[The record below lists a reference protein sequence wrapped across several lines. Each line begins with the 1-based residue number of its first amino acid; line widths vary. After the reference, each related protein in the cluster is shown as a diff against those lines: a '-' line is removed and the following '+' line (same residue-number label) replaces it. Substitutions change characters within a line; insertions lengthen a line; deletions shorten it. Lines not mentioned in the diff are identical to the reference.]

1 MTQTLAN
8 NAPHVIEEVLSN
20 ERQQALDAQ
29 CNKVT
34 SLLGSAFFNKVDAV
48 WELEAIRW
56 TGEWTYDNFW
66 NEIEGIEGYTPAQL
80 AKIPRDWVTYVDLV
94 RQFRIEGEPITE
106 SIYKYLVTAG
116 GLIDAINLRNS
127 QGEGPTL
134 PLPAN
139 PSQCGPFAGLLKR
152 EGDLEASNWPPRN
165 LSGFAPAFRRQVENS
180 PANSNPYLPAVEQV
194 EAVTAW
200 ADCWDALP
208 SDRQYDN
215 LNRPVPPS
223 EKWSRQVLK
232 AAQTEPTAKGETVK
246 LPSRP
251 AIDATVRKAV
261 SQQTE
266 KESAEFKKMMAD
278 IRERRDD
285 IGARNEQERIAA
297 EIRRKEAAEQ
307 DEIKGYVREYS
318 FAINEV
324 LQSSQK
330 LLTFLKKLSNIKG
343 TEYLAEMR
351 AFDLGIV
358 SCRDDVQRFQLMQE
372 RIGEIFKLASSSNP
386 PTGIDMSTFTVD
398 ADAQE
403 DLF

>member
-1 MTQTLAN
+1 MTQTIAN
-8 NAPHVIEEVLSN
+8 NAPHVIEVVLDN
-20 ERQQALDAQ
+20 QRQQALDEQ
-29 CNKVT
+29 CNRVT
-34 SLLGSAFFNKVDAV
+34 NLLGSAFFNKVDAV
-48 WELEAIRW
+48 RELEAIRW
-56 TGEWTYDNFW
+56 TGDWTYDNFW

-94 RQFRIEGEPITE
+94 RQFRIEGEPIGETT
-106 SIYKYLVTAG
+106 YKCLVNAG
-116 GLIDAINLRNS
+116 GLIDAVNLRNS
-127 QGEGPTL
+127 QGEGSML

-139 PSQCGPFAGLLKR
+139 PSQCEPFAGLLKR
-152 EGDLEASNWPPRN
+152 EAVGAAGRPRD
-165 LSGFAPAFRRQVENS
+165 LSGFAPAFRRLIENNWV
-180 PANSNPYLPAVEQV
+180 NSNPYLPAVDQV
-194 EAVTAW
+194 DVVNAW

-223 EKWSRQVLK
+223 RNWSRQVL
-232 AAQTEPTAKGETVK
+232 AASQTEALGKGETVK

-261 SQQTE
+261 SQQNE

-278 IRERRDD
+278 IRERRED

-372 RIGEIFKLASSSNP
+372 RIGEVFKLASSSNP
-386 PTGIDMSTFTVD
+386 PTGIDMSTFDVD
-398 ADAQE
+398 AE
-403 DLF
+403 

>member
-1 MTQTLAN
+1 MTQTLVN
-8 NAPHVIEEVLSN
+8 NAPHVIEEVLGN
-20 ERQQALDAQ
+20 ERQQALDEQ

-48 WELEAIRW
+48 RELEAIRW
-56 TGEWTYDNFW
+56 TGEWTYDNAW
-66 NEIEGIEGYTPAQL
+66 NEINGIERYTPAQL

-94 RQFRIEGEPITE
+94 REFRIEGEPISKST
-106 SIYKYLVTAG
+106 YDRLVTAG
-116 GLIDAINLRNS
+116 GMIDAISLRNS
-127 QGEGPTL
+127 QGQGPTL

-139 PSQCGPFAGLLKR
+139 PGHCDPFRGLLKR
-152 EGDLEASNWPPRN
+152 EDSGLQAGARN
-165 LSGFAPAFRRQVENS
+165 LSGFAPAFRQRLESN
-180 PANSNPYLPAVEQV
+180 PLANSSPYLPAVEQV
-194 EAVTAW
+194 DVVNAW

-208 SDRQYDN
+208 SDRQYDS
-215 LNRPVPPS
+215 LNRPKPPS
-223 EKWSRQVLK
+223 MEWSRQVLVK
-232 AAQTEPTAKGETVK
+232 AQTETLGKGETVK

-251 AIDATVRKAV
+251 VIDATVRKA
-261 SQQTE
+261 TAE
-266 KESAEFKKMMAD
+266 KTDKATREYNAMMAD
-278 IRERRDD
+278 VRERMADTKV
-285 IGARNEQERIAA
+285 RNDQERLAA

>member
-1 MTQTLAN
+1 MTQTITN
-8 NAPHVIEEVLSN
+8 NAPHVIEEVLST
-20 ERQQALDAQ
+20 ERQQALDEQ

-34 SLLGSAFFNKVDAV
+34 TLLGSAFFNKVDAV
-48 WELEAIRW
+48 RELEAIRW

-94 RQFRIEGEPITE
+94 RQFRIEGEPIAKTTY
-106 SIYKYLVTAG
+106 SDLVRAG
-116 GLIDAINLRNS
+116 CLIDAINYRNS
-127 QGEGPTL
+127 QGNGPEL
-134 PLPAN
+134 PLPSN
-139 PSQCGPFAGLLKR
+139 PSQAQPFAGLLKR
-152 EGDLEASNWPPRN
+152 ESSGVGSRSRD
-165 LSGFAPAFRRQVENS
+165 LSGFAPAFKQRIE
-180 PANSNPYLPAVEQV
+180 ANPLADSNPYLPAVEQV
-194 EAVTAW
+194 VAVTAW

-215 LNRPVPPS
+215 LNRPLPPS
-223 EKWSRQVLK
+223 QGWSRQVLA

-251 AIDATVRKAV
+251 SVDATVRAAT
-261 SQQTE
+261 SQKNE
-266 KESAEFKKMMAD
+266 KEAKEFQKMMAD
-278 IRERRDD
+278 IRERRED
-285 IGARNEQERIAA
+285 ISARNEQERIAA

-343 TEYLAEMR
+343 TQYLAEMR

-358 SCRDDVQRFQLMQE
+358 SCRDDVQRFQMLQE

-386 PTGIDMSTFTVD
+386 PTGIDMTTFTVE
-398 ADAQE
+398 AE
-403 DLF
+403 

>member
-1 MTQTLAN
+1 MTQSITT
-8 NAPHVIEEVLSN
+8 NAPHVIDEVLNN
-20 ERQQALDAQ
+20 ERQQALDEQ

-48 WELEAIRW
+48 RELEAIRW

-66 NEIEGIEGYTPAQL
+66 NEIDGIEGYSATQL
-80 AKIPRDWVTYVDLV
+80 SKIPRDWVTYVDLV
-94 RQFRIEGEPITE
+94 RQFRIEGEPISRTTY
-106 SIYKYLVTAG
+106 SNLVCAG
-116 GLIDAINLRNS
+116 ALVDAINHRNT
-127 QGEGPTL
+127 QNEQIQL

-139 PSQCGPFAGLLKR
+139 PTQCMPYRSLIRRAPSDGR
-152 EGDLEASNWPPRN
+152 D
-165 LSGFAPAFRRQVENS
+165 LSGFASVFRAQVERDG
-180 PANSNPYLPAVEQV
+180 AFDSNPYSPAIEQTDV
-194 EAVTAW
+194 VTAW

-215 LNRPVPPS
+215 LNRPQPPTKNWS
-223 EKWSRQVLK
+223 ESVLR
-232 AAQTEPTAKGETVK
+232 ASQTEATGKGESVK

-251 AIDATVRKAV
+251 QAIDASVRAATAK
-261 SQQTE
+261 QNE
-266 KESAEFKKMMAD
+266 KEAVEFKKMMAD
-278 IRERRDD
+278 IRERRED

-330 LLTFLKKLSNIKG
+330 LLTFLNKLSNIKG
-343 TEYLAEMR
+343 TAYLAEMR

-386 PTGIDMSTFTVD
+386 PAGIDMTTFDVD
-398 ADAQE
+398 AE
-403 DLF
+403 

>member
-1 MTQTLAN
+1 MTQSIAS
-8 NAPHVIEEVLSN
+8 NAPHVIEEVLNS
-20 ERQQALDAQ
+20 ERQQALDEQ

-34 SLLGSAFFNKVDAV
+34 ALLGSAFFNKVDAV
-48 WELEAIRW
+48 RELEAIRW

-66 NEIEGIEGYTPAQL
+66 NEIDGIEGYTAAQL

-94 RQFRIEGEPITE
+94 RQFRIEGEPISETT
-106 SIYKYLVTAG
+106 YKNLVRSG
-116 GLIDAINLRNS
+116 VLIDAINLRNS

-139 PSQCGPFAGLLKR
+139 PTQTMPFAGLLKR
-152 EGDLEASNWPPRN
+152 EGSEGIKCPRDLT
-165 LSGFAPAFRRQVENS
+165 GFAPAFRQRIESS
-180 PANSNPYLPAVEQV
+180 PTNSNPYLPAVEQV

-223 EKWSRQVLK
+223 YNWSQQLLAK
-232 AAQTEPTAKGETVK
+232 AQTEALGKGETVK

-251 AIDATVRKAV
+251 TVDATVRKAV
-261 SQQTE
+261 AEKTE

-278 IRERRDD
+278 IRERRED

-330 LLTFLKKLSNIKG
+330 LLNFLKKLSNVKG

-351 AFDLGIV
+351 AYDLGIV

-386 PTGIDMSTFTVD
+386 PTGIDMTTFTVD
-398 ADAQE
+398 AE
-403 DLF
+403 

>member
-1 MTQTLAN
+1 
-8 NAPHVIEEVLSN
+8 VIEEVLSN
-20 ERQQALDAQ
+20 ERQQALDEQ

-34 SLLGSAFFNKVDAV
+34 NLLGSAFFNKVDAV
-48 WELEAIRW
+48 RELEAIRW

-66 NEIEGIEGYTPAQL
+66 NEIEGIEGYTSAQL

-94 RQFRIEGEPITE
+94 RQFRIEGEPIPETT
-106 SIYKYLVTAG
+106 YLDLVRAG
-116 GLIDAINLRNS
+116 ALIDAINQRNS
-127 QGEGPTL
+127 QTEAIQL

-139 PSQCGPFAGLLKR
+139 PSQCQPFAGLLKR
-152 EGDLEASNWPPRN
+152 GEVGIAGRCRD
-165 LSGFAPAFRRQVENS
+165 LSGFAPAFQRQIENN
-180 PANSNPYLPAVEQV
+180 PQNTNPYLPAVEQMD
-194 EAVTAW
+194 AVTAW

-223 EKWSRQVLK
+223 RNWSRQVL
-232 AAQTEPTAKGETVK
+232 AASQTEALGKGETVK

-251 AIDATVRKAV
+251 TVEATVRKAV
-261 SQQTE
+261 AEKTE
-266 KESAEFKKMMAD
+266 KESAAYQKMMAD
-278 IRERRDD
+278 IRERRED

-358 SCRDDVQRFQLMQE
+358 SCRDDVQRFQLLQN
-372 RIGEIFKLASSSNP
+372 RIGEIFQLASSSNP

-398 ADAQE
+398 AE
-403 DLF
+403 VE

>member
-1 MTQTLAN
+1 MTRSITT
-8 NAPHVIEEVLSN
+8 NAPHVIDEVLSS
-20 ERQQALDAQ
+20 ERQQALDEQ

-34 SLLGSAFFNKVDAV
+34 ALLGSAFFNKVDAV
-48 WELEAIRW
+48 RELEAIRW

-66 NEIEGIEGYTPAQL
+66 NEIDGIEGYTPAQL

-94 RQFRIEGEPITE
+94 RQFRIEGEPISDST
-106 SIYKYLVTAG
+106 YYRLVTAG
-116 GLIDAINLRNS
+116 ALIDAINLVNA
-127 QGEGPTL
+127 QGNGREL
-134 PLPAN
+134 PLPSSPA
-139 PSQCGPFAGLLKR
+139 QCEPFRGLLKR
-152 EGDLEASNWPPRN
+152 AASSELQAGARN
-165 LSGFAPAFRRQVENS
+165 LSGFAPAFRVKIENS
-180 PANSNPYLPAVEQV
+180 PVSNPYLPAVEQV
-194 EAVTAW
+194 EVVSAW

-223 EKWSRQVLK
+223 GNWSLQVLK

-251 AIDATVRKAV
+251 TVDATVRKAV
-261 SQQTE
+261 GEKNQ
-266 KESAEFKKMMAD
+266 KESAEYQKMMAD
-278 IRERRDD
+278 IRERRED
-285 IGARNEQERIAA
+285 ISARNEQERIAA

-330 LLTFLKKLSNIKG
+330 LLSFLKKLSNIKG

-358 SCRDDVQRFQLMQE
+358 SCRDDVQRFQLLQE

-386 PTGIDMSTFTVD
+386 PTGIDMATFTVD
-398 ADAQE
+398 AE
-403 DLF
+403 VE

>member
-1 MTQTLAN
+1 MTQSIVS
-8 NAPHVIEEVLSN
+8 NAPHVIDEVLN
-20 ERQQALDAQ
+20 TERQHALDEQ

-34 SLLGSAFFNKVDAV
+34 ALLGSAFFNKVDAV
-48 WELEAIRW
+48 RELEAIRW

-66 NEIEGIEGYTPAQL
+66 NEIDGIEGYTAAQL

-94 RQFRIEGEPITE
+94 RQFRIEGEPISKTT
-106 SIYKYLVTAG
+106 YCNLVRAG
-116 GLIDAINLRNS
+116 ALIDAINLRNC
-127 QGEGPTL
+127 QGQDRVL
-134 PLPAN
+134 PLPES
-139 PSQCGPFAGLLKR
+139 PSHCEPFAGLLKR
-152 EGDLEASNWPPRN
+152 EGSAIAGRPRD
-165 LSGFAPAFRRQVENS
+165 LSGFAPAFRQRLEADGFIDS
-180 PANSNPYLPAVEQV
+180 SPYLPAVEQV
-194 EAVTAW
+194 DVVNAW

-223 EKWSRQVLK
+223 RNWSRQVLK

-251 AIDATVRKAV
+251 TVDATVRKAV
-261 SQQTE
+261 GEKNE
-266 KESAEFKKMMAD
+266 KEAAEFKKMMAD
-278 IRERRDD
+278 IRERRED
-285 IGARNEQERIAA
+285 ISARNEQERIAA

-330 LLTFLKKLSNIKG
+330 LLTFLKKLSGIKG
-343 TEYLAEMR
+343 TQYLAEMR

-398 ADAQE
+398 AE
-403 DLF
+403 

>member
-8 NAPHVIEEVLSN
+8 NAPHVIEEVLNN
-20 ERQQALDAQ
+20 ERQQALDEQ

-48 WELEAIRW
+48 RELEAIRW

-66 NEIEGIEGYTPAQL
+66 NEIEGIEGYTAAQL

-94 RQFRIEGEPITE
+94 RGFRIEGEPIAKAT
-106 SIYKYLVTAG
+106 YDNLRTAG
-116 GLIDAINLRNS
+116 ALIDAINHRNS
-127 QGEGPTL
+127 QGDGRVL
-134 PLPAN
+134 PLPES
-139 PSQCGPFAGLLKR
+139 PSHCEPFAGLLKR
-152 EGDLEASNWPPRN
+152 QNLEPAGRAPRD
-165 LSGFAPAFRRQVENS
+165 LSGFAPVFKKQIENS
-180 PANSNPYLPAVEQV
+180 PTNSNPYLPAVEQV
-194 EAVTAW
+194 DAVTAW

-223 EKWSRQVLK
+223 RNWSRQVL
-232 AAQTEPTAKGETVK
+232 AASQTEARGKGETVK

-251 AIDATVRKAV
+251 AVDATVRKATA
-261 SQQTE
+261 QKNE
-266 KESAEFKKMMAD
+266 KEAAEFQKMMAD
-278 IRERRDD
+278 IRERRED

-358 SCRDDVQRFQLMQE
+358 SCRDDVQRFQLLQN
-372 RIGEIFKLASSSNP
+372 RIGEIFQLASSSNP
-386 PTGIDMSTFTVD
+386 PAGIDMSTFTVD

>member
-1 MTQTLAN
+1 MYNNLLA
-8 NAPHVIEEVLSN
+8 
-20 ERQQALDAQ
+20 
-29 CNKVT
+29 
-34 SLLGSAFFNKVDAV
+34 
-48 WELEAIRW
+48 
-56 TGEWTYDNFW
+56 TGC
-66 NEIEGIEGYTPAQL
+66 
-80 AKIPRDWVTYVDLV
+80 LV
-94 RQFRIEGEPITE
+94 
-106 SIYKYLVTAG
+106 
-116 GLIDAINLRNS
+116 DAINLRNS
-127 QGEGPTL
+127 QGEGKEL

-139 PSQCGPFAGLLKR
+139 PAQVQPFRGLIARAESGAAHAQSQR
-152 EGDLEASNWPPRN
+152 D
-165 LSGFAPAFRRQVENS
+165 LSGFAPAFRKQIENNWV
-180 PANSNPYLPAVEQV
+180 NSEPYLPAVEQV
-194 EAVTAW
+194 DAVNAW

-223 EKWSRQVLK
+223 YHWSRGVLS

-251 AIDATVRKAV
+251 AIDSTVRKAV
-261 SQQTE
+261 AEKTE

-278 IRERRDD
+278 IRERRED

-372 RIGEIFKLASSSNP
+372 RIGEVFKLASSSNP
-386 PTGIDMSTFTVD
+386 PTGIDMATFDVD
-398 ADAQE
+398 TEVA
-403 DLF
+403 

>member
-1 MTQTLAN
+1 MTQSITT
-8 NAPHVIEEVLSN
+8 NAPHVIDEVLSN
-20 ERQQALDAQ
+20 ERQAALDEQ

-48 WELEAIRW
+48 RELEAIRW

-66 NEIEGIEGYTPAQL
+66 NEIDGIEGYSATQL
-80 AKIPRDWVTYVDLV
+80 SKIPRDWVTYVDLV
-94 RQFRIEGEPITE
+94 RQFRIEGDPISETT
-106 SIYKYLVTAG
+106 YVNLVRAG
-116 GLIDAINLRNS
+116 CLIDAINYHNS
-127 QGEGPTL
+127 QGGGPAL

-139 PSQCGPFAGLLKR
+139 PSHAQPFAGLLKR
-152 EGDLEASNWPPRN
+152 ELLEGSASPRD
-165 LSGFAPAFRRQVENS
+165 LSGFALSFRGRIENS
-180 PANSNPYLPAVEQV
+180 PTNSNPYLPAVDQID
-194 EAVTAW
+194 AVTAW

-223 EKWSRQVLK
+223 RGWSLQVLK
-232 AAQTEPTAKGETVK
+232 ASQTEATGKGEAVK

-251 AIDATVRKAV
+251 QAVDATVRAATAK
-261 SQQTE
+261 QNE
-266 KESAEFKKMMAD
+266 KEAIEFKKMMAD
-278 IRERRDD
+278 IRERRED

-330 LLTFLKKLSNIKG
+330 LLTFLNKLSNIKG
-343 TEYLAEMR
+343 TAYLAEMR

-372 RIGEIFKLASSSNP
+372 RIGEIFKLASSANP
-386 PTGIDMSTFTVD
+386 PAGIDMTTFDVD
-398 ADAQE
+398 AE
-403 DLF
+403 

>member
-1 MTQTLAN
+1 MTQTITT
-8 NAPHVIEEVLSN
+8 NAPHVIEVVLDN
-20 ERQQALDAQ
+20 QRQQALDDQ
-29 CNKVT
+29 CNRVT
-34 SLLGSAFFNKVDAV
+34 NLLGSAFFNKVDAV
-48 WELEAIRW
+48 RELEAIRW
-56 TGEWTYDNFW
+56 TGDWTYDNFW
-66 NEIEGIEGYTPAQL
+66 NEIEGIEGYTPTQL
-80 AKIPRDWVTYVDLV
+80 AKIPMDWITYVDLV
-94 RQFRIEGEPITE
+94 RGFRIEGEPIA
-106 SIYKYLVTAG
+106 KQVYLDLRTAG
-116 GLIDAINLRNS
+116 VLIDAINLRNS
-127 QGEGPTL
+127 QGEALEL

-139 PSQCGPFAGLLKR
+139 PSQCQPFAPLMAR
-152 EGDLEASNWPPRN
+152 EAPAHARHARD
-165 LSGFAPAFRRQVENS
+165 LSGFAPSFRRLIESGVDQ
-180 PANSNPYLPAVEQV
+180 ANSNPYLPAVEQV
-194 EAVTAW
+194 DAVTAW

-223 EKWSRQVLK
+223 RDWSRQVL
-232 AAQTEPTAKGETVK
+232 AASQTEALGKGETVK

-251 AIDATVRKAV
+251 AIDSTVRRATAEK
-261 SQQTE
+261 TE

-278 IRERRDD
+278 IRERRED

-372 RIGEIFKLASSSNP
+372 RLGEIFKLASSSNP
-386 PTGIDMSTFTVD
+386 PAGIDMTTFTVE
-398 ADAQE
+398 AE
-403 DLF
+403 

>member
-1 MTQTLAN
+1 MTQSITT

-20 ERQQALDAQ
+20 ERQQALDEQ

-34 SLLGSAFFNKVDAV
+34 ALLGSAFFNKVDAV
-48 WELEAIRW
+48 RELEAIRW

-66 NEIEGIEGYTPAQL
+66 NEIDGIEGYTPAQL

-94 RQFRIEGEPITE
+94 RQFRIEGEPISKTVYE
-106 SIYKYLVTAG
+106 NLVATG
-116 GLIDAINLRNS
+116 TLIDAVNHVNTANN
-127 QGEGPTL
+127 QNL
-134 PLPAN
+134 PLPN
-139 PSQCGPFAGLLKR
+139 NNSQVEPFRGLLGR
-152 EGDLEASNWPPRN
+152 RLGEGHRD
-165 LSGFAPAFRRQVENS
+165 LSGFSPLFRRQIEIATKAGDNY
-180 PANSNPYLPAVEQV
+180 NSNPYLPAVEQV
-194 EAVTAW
+194 NAVKAW

-208 SDRQYDN
+208 SDRQYDH

-223 EKWSRQVLK
+223 RNWSRQILAK
-232 AAQTEPTAKGETVK
+232 AQTEPTAKGETVK

-251 AIDATVRKAV
+251 TVDATVRQAT
-261 SQQTE
+261 SQKNE
-266 KESAEFKKMMAD
+266 KEAAEFKKMMAD
-278 IRERRDD
+278 IRERRED
-285 IGARNEQERIAA
+285 ISARNEQERIAA

-330 LLTFLKKLSNIKG
+330 LLTFLKKLSDIKG
-343 TEYLAEMR
+343 TQYLAEMR

-386 PTGIDMSTFTVD
+386 PTGIDMTTI
-398 ADAQE
+398 
-403 DLF
+403 DLEAE